1 MRKVD
6 IPDDLAIAIEEV
18 KQSYGLRTFTAAVH
32 LVLKRGCPLV
42 LNGATVQPP
51 QPIASK
57 PATPPELTPVEQ
69 PRAITPSKSNA
80 IASVTSLPEHS
91 ASRADRLKRL

>member
-18 KQSYGLRTFTAAVH
+18 KESYGLRTFTAAVH

-42 LNGATVQPP
+42 LNGASVQPP
-51 QPIASK
+51 QPIVVNQ
-57 PATPPELTPVEQ
+57 PATPPELTPVLK
-69 PRAITPSKSNA
+69 PDTRGA
-80 IASVTSLPEHS
+80 IASVTSLPERS